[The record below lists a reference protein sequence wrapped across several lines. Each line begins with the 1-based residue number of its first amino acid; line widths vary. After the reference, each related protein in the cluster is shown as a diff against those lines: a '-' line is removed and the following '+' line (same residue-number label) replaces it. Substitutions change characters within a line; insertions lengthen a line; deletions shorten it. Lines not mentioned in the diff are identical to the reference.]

1 LPNSTQKNAD
11 LAIYL
16 ETSRKLIFDKT
27 LLLSVIPREN
37 RSAAAII
44 PKLLL
49 IQDIPITSIWLSIF
63 QDKRGSHRD
72 RRA

>member
-49 IQDIPITSIWLSIF
+49 IQDIPITSI
-63 QDKRGSHRD
+63 
-72 RRA
+72 